1 MNKQTVIAF
10 LVGWF
15 FAMFI
20 SPASL
25 LGMAK
30 GITSGS

>member
-1 MNKQTVIAF
+1 MNKHTVIAF

-20 SPASL
+20 SPASIF
-25 LGMAK
+25 GMAK
-30 GITSGS
+30 GLTSAA